1 MPPARSRLLTDAGM
15 DHTHYF
21 RNLAWLDDGVLLRDA
36 GKLAGI
42 PGVLVQGRLDLEAP
56 LVTAWELSKAWPQS
70 RLAIVEA
77 AAHSASHQG
86 LAGAI
91 VDSTDIF
98 REVSRK

>member
-1 MPPARSRLLTDAGM
+1 M